1 MTQRA
6 YKFRIYPNA
15 DQRQRLAREFGCA
28 RCGWNKA
35 LELRSTAWSID
46 KTRHNYG
53 SLGRVARIHAKVAAM
68 RSDFL
73 HKTTTAVIRQ
83 NDVIALEDLNVA
95 GMMKNHH
102 LAGAIA
108 AVGMGELRRQIEYK
122 ADWYGRIVVVAN
134 RWAPTSKTC
143 SECGWVQASLSLSV
157 REWDCVCGAHH
168 DRDLNAAKNILQFG
182 TAGYAGIDARG
193 VSKNLS
199 GHVPDTHDEARTD
212 VEKFTYADRMDR
224 AA

>member
-53 SLGRVARIHAKVAAM
+53 SLGRVARIHAK
-68 RSDFL
+68 
-73 HKTTTAVIRQ
+73 
-83 NDVIALEDLNVA
+83 
-95 GMMKNHH
+95 
-102 LAGAIA
+102 
-108 AVGMGELRRQIEYK
+108 
-122 ADWYGRIVVVAN
+122 
-134 RWAPTSKTC
+134 
-143 SECGWVQASLSLSV
+143 
-157 REWDCVCGAHH
+157 CGAHH